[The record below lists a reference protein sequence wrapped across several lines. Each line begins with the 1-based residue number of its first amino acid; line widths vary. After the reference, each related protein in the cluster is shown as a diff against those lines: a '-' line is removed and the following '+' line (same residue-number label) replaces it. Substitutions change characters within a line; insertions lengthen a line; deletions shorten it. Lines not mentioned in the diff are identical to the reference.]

1 VFVTTGSLDR
11 FHCDVS
17 IRGTCKTKQNK
28 ARRRERKSRKKR
40 GGKKVGEEK
49 LEAKEIAKN
58 EKRKWREGEI

>member
-1 VFVTTGSLDR
+1 MQDETEQSQE
-11 FHCDVS
+11 
-17 IRGTCKTKQNK
+17 K
-28 ARRRERKSRKKR
+28 RKKITKKR